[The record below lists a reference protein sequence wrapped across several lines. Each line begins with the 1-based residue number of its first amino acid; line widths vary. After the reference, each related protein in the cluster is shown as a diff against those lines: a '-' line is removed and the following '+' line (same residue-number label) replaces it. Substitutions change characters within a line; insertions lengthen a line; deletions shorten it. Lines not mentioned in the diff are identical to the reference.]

1 MITSDPYT
9 FVTFIGPI
17 ELVIAPPELSPFK
30 FDAIVEEQDTNLL
43 LGVAPQISEP
53 YESYDKLVSQM
64 ITQQPR
70 LPGEVVVKGNHPVR
84 FLAVVHDLELEPIW
98 KEEWIANALGLIFKE
113 SVHNRI
119 KTVAMPVLG
128 SIYGS
133 LDYEIFIELFRSA
146 LPSGNITYP
155 EKIWLI
161 VPAPACNRIMELFT
175 LH

>member
-1 MITSDPYT
+1 MTSDPYT
-9 FVTFIGPI
+9 FVTFIGPV
-17 ELVIAPPELSPFK
+17 ELIIAPPELPPFK
-30 FDAIVEEQDTNLL
+30 VDAIVEEQDTGLL
-43 LGVAPQISEP
+43 LGVAPKISEP

-70 LPGEVVVKGNHPVR
+70 LPGEVVVKGNHPLR
-84 FLAVVHDLELEPIW
+84 FLAVVHNLELEPTW
-98 KEEWIANALGLIFKE
+98 KEEWITNALGQIFKE
-113 SVHNRI
+113 SVNNRI

-133 LDYEIFIELFRSA
+133 LNYENFIGLFRSA
-146 LPSGNITYP
+146 LPTGNFTYP

-161 VPAPACNRIMELFT
+161 VPAPECNWIMRLFT